1 MEGLD
6 HQRAVNLLK
15 SVSGESLIIKHHLG
29 PWKHHWLTIVRL
41 KNSQYS
47 FGHFEHVPTVGLS
60 SRSPLEDRF
69 HWFAKY
75 NIFRMI
81 CDWLHVH
88 VHQRTKHTF
97 LYP

>member
-1 MEGLD
+1 MGL
-6 HQRAVNLLK
+6 QLF
-15 SVSGESLIIKHHLG
+15 G
-29 PWKHHWLTIVRL
+29 
-41 KNSQYS
+41 SQYS
-47 FGHFEHVPTVGLS
+47 FGHFEHVQTVGLS

-88 VHQRTKHTF
+88 VHLRAKHTF

>member
-15 SVSGESLIIKHHLG
+15 SVSGESLIIK
-29 PWKHHWLTIVRL
+29 
-41 KNSQYS
+41 QYS
-47 FGHFEHVPTVGLS
+47 FGHFEHVPTAGLS

-88 VHQRTKHTF
+88 VHLRAKHTS